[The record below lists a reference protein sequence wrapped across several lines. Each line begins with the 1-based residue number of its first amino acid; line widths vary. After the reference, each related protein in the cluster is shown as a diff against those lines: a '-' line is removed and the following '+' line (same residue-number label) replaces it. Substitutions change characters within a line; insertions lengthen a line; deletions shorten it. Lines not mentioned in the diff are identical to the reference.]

1 MFIMNQQNCGT
12 QPQNTEYKTQI
23 EKMRKVE
30 LNIIQFKSDVISTV
44 GVIVEILVSSFNTKV
59 ILSFIITSS
68 VIF

>member
-30 LNIIQFKSDVISTV
+30 LNIIQFKSDVIS
-44 GVIVEILVSSFNTKV
+44 I
-59 ILSFIITSS
+59 
-68 VIF
+68 